1 MFDSIYSKVAER
13 VGGVTFADGDSHGY
27 WVDDVDGKTRF
38 IMLNI
43 CNCRYEL
50 QEDGTSLYPKM
61 WIFQFGQEQI
71 DMVIAALGSV
81 PDDDWSVVVAAHSP
95 LDKSVLDG
103 EIMTGILKSYK
114 CRNSY
119 NATIVTE
126 YGDTVSAECDF
137 TGAAG
142 ELIGY
147 FYGHIHKDTHNVTGG
162 VTMVSTTCD
171 AIEDIDPV
179 ICDSRLK
186 GTVSE
191 HSFDVFT
198 VDRHKKTLY
207 ATRIGSGEDR
217 MIKYE

>member
-1 MFDSIYSKVAER
+1 M
-13 VGGVTFADGDSHGY
+13 
-27 WVDDVDGKTRF
+27 
-38 IMLNI
+38 
-43 CNCRYEL
+43 
-50 QEDGTSLYPKM
+50 
-61 WIFQFGQEQI
+61 
-71 DMVIAALGSV
+71 
-81 PDDDWSVVVAAHSP
+81 
-95 LDKSVLDG
+95 
-103 EIMTGILKSYK
+103 
-114 CRNSY
+114 
-119 NATIVTE
+119 
-126 YGDTVSAECDF
+126 
-137 TGAAG
+137 
-142 ELIGY
+142 
-147 FYGHIHKDTHNVTGG
+147 TGG